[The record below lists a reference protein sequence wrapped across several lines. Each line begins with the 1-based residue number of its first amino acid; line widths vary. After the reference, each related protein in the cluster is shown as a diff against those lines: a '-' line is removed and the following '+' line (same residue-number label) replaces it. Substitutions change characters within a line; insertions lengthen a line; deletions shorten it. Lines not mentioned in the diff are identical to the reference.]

1 MNKKVNNELPPI
13 GDTAGLYLV
22 DKIMG
27 YTFQAALRAVAV
39 LGVADHLTK
48 EAKTAVE
55 IGKEIGVDGQKL
67 HRILQLLATQDIFYQ
82 LDNMRFMLN
91 PPAEFLCTTHP
102 YSLRYAVL
110 MLTDE
115 TMWRPL
121 GNLAEEVKGGSAF
134 KEIFG
139 LSFFEYWSR
148 PQARTPQYDF
158 HTGMASMSEIEN
170 LFLVKSYDF
179 PKNATVVDVA
189 GGLGRLLLK
198 VLEANPTLHGI
209 LFDQQHVLPRNN
221 LSELGDDSRWRLQPG
236 SFFEKCPPADIY
248 MIKHIVHDWPDN
260 KSVEILRNC
269 HKAMNPN
276 GKILIMDSIIPEDS
290 SPHFGKKLDVLLMG
304 SFDGGREHT
313 EAELK
318 ELLAQAGLKIN
329 RIIDTGSYLSII
341 ETVSI

>member
-1 MNKKVNNELPPI
+1 MNNKVNNEPPPI
-13 GDTAGLYLV
+13 GDTAGLYLIEKV
-22 DKIMG
+22 MD
-27 YTFQAALRAVAV
+27 YTFQASLRAVAV
-39 LGVADHLTK
+39 LGVADHLMK
-48 EAKTAVE
+48 QAKTALE
-55 IGKEIGVDGQKL
+55 IGEEIEVDGQKL
-67 HRILQLLATQDIFYQ
+67 HRILQLLATQDIFHE
-82 LDNMRFMLN
+82 LTNMKFMLN

-115 TMWRPL
+115 TMWQPL
-121 GNLAEEVKGGSAF
+121 GKLVEEVKGGSAF
-134 KEIFG
+134 KETYGI
-139 LSFFEYWSR
+139 SFFEYWSK
-148 PQARTPQYDF
+148 PQKRIPKYDF

-189 GGLGRLLLK
+189 GGFGRLLLK

-209 LFDQQHVLPRNN
+209 LFDQQHVLPRNS
-221 LSELGDDSRWRLQPG
+221 LGELGDNSRWRLQPG
-236 SFFEKCPPADIY
+236 SFFEECPQADIY

-269 HKAMNPN
+269 RNAMNKN
-276 GKILIMDSIIPEDS
+276 GKILIMDSIIPEDNT
-290 SPHFGKKLDVLLMG
+290 PHFGKKLDVMLMG

-313 EAELK
+313 EAELR
-318 ELLAQAGLKIN
+318 ELFSQAGLKIN